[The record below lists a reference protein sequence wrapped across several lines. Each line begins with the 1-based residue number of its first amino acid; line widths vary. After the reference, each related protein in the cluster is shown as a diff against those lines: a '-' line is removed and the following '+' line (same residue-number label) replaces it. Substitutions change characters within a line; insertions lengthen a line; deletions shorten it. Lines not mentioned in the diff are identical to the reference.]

1 MLIVVFYRKR
11 YYLYLEST
19 MQANSVVSQRQ
30 NQERRRYSRVVFD
43 RGSWLTDHDRRQR
56 FDQVCNLSMG
66 GACLQGSTSL
76 RAGDMCDFELH
87 EEGRTFCR
95 IVKFCARVIRTG
107 SNKLALEFVNMDVD
121 NYMLLQTLV
130 LYNTDDP
137 IGIVTEFQDYFPN
150 PPTAA
155 TC

>member
-1 MLIVVFYRKR
+1 MLIVVSYRKR

-87 EEGRTFCR
+87 EDGLKFCR
-95 IVKFCARVIRTG
+95 IVKLCARVLRTG
-107 SNKLALEFVNMDVD
+107 SGKLALEFVNMDVD
-121 NYMLLQTLV
+121 NYMFLQTLI

-137 IGIVTEFQDYFPN
+137 LGVVTEFQNNFPS
-150 PPTAA
+150 PSLTA

>member
-1 MLIVVFYRKR
+1 MLIVVSYKKR

-43 RGSWLTDHDRRQR
+43 SGGWLTDNDKRHR

-76 RAGDMCDFELH
+76 RSGDMCDFELH
-87 EEGRTFCR
+87 EEGRTFCG
-95 IVKFCARVIRTG
+95 IVKF
-107 SNKLALEFVNMDVD
+107 
-121 NYMLLQTLV
+121 
-130 LYNTDDP
+130 
-137 IGIVTEFQDYFPN
+137 
-150 PPTAA
+150 
-155 TC
+155 